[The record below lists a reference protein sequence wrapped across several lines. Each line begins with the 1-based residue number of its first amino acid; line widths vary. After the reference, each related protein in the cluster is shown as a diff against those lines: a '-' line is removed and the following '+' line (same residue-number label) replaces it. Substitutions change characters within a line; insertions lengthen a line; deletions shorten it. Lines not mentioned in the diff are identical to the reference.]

1 LRESQVELWNR
12 RTRRRARVRDNSRD
26 GVKSLPECS
35 IPTRRRNRGA
45 RRRTLCLDAR
55 GGRGGVAY
63 RCCRDGNVGQVER
76 GVRQSEAELVLH
88 RQVVVVEVAV
98 VDQEAFLEVGLPGV
112 GVGGVEER
120 AGVCDVCEGVVALLL
135 GDGVG
140 EVAGGV
146 YGAVEDVDDAVAYFL
161 AAEVGGE
168 DCCDV
173 GVVGETGGVGLV
185 GVACAGWFEGGGDS
199 R

>member
-1 LRESQVELWNR
+1 LWNR
-12 RTRRRARVRDNSRD
+12 GARCGACVRDDSRD
-26 GVKSLPECS
+26 GVKSLPQRR

-55 GGRGGVAY
+55 GSGGVV
-63 RCCRDGNVGQVER
+63 RSRDGNVGQVER
-76 GVRQSEAELVLH
+76 GVRQAEAELVLH

-120 AGVCDVCEGVVALLL
+120 AGVCDVGEGVVALFF

-140 EVAGGV
+140 EVAGRV
-146 YGAVEDVDDAVAYFL
+146 YGAVENVDDAVAYFL

-173 GVVGETGGVGLV
+173 GVVGETGGFGLV
-185 GVACAGWFEGGGDS
+185 GGACAGWFEGGDS

>member
-1 LRESQVELWNR
+1 
-12 RTRRRARVRDNSRD
+12 
-26 GVKSLPECS
+26 
-35 IPTRRRNRGA
+35 
-45 RRRTLCLDAR
+45 
-55 GGRGGVAY
+55 
-63 RCCRDGNVGQVER
+63 
-76 GVRQSEAELVLH
+76 
-88 RQVVVVEVAV
+88 VAV

-120 AGVCDVCEGVVALLL
+120 AGVCDVGEGVVALFF

-140 EVAGGV
+140 EVAGRV
-146 YGAVEDVDDAVAYFL
+146 YGAVENVDDAVAYFL

-173 GVVGETGGVGLV
+173 GVVGETGGFGLV
-185 GVACAGWFEGGGDS
+185 GGACAGWFEGGDS